1 MKVCPYKAL
10 PVLES
15 LSLNALHYKTC
26 PATASVSACCT
37 ALQSTFLTTSL
48 YDPSS
53 PAYHDSQATYWRV
66 DNTQFYP
73 SCIVQ
78 PRSAS
83 DLSIA
88 LSVLI
93 STNDNTPQC
102 RFAIRAGGHSTL
114 VGGTNVDYGVTIDL
128 SALNRTVY
136 DEEKRI
142 ASIEPGARWKGVYGA
157 LAEYGV
163 GVAGGR
169 GGTVGVGGFLVGGG
183 NSHHS
188 ALFGFACDSVV
199 NFEIVL
205 PNGTLTAAN
214 STHNPRLFRALKGG
228 SGNFGIVTRFDMET
242 FPQPRNSIWG
252 GIVTYEHDETNVNAQ
267 INALVDFT
275 ANVKNDP
282 YASLIPLYTYI
293 STMDRPV
300 IVNSLVYTKPFADPY
315 PDAFKPFYLLP
326 NISDTT
332 RQTDLE
338 GLVGELEPESGL
350 HSNFFTVTFANDAAI
365 VKKAVEIQE
374 RLIGQIKKV
383 AKSSEWNIKSLYQPL
398 PGLFA
403 EIGRKKGGN
412 VLGLDEGR
420 DYILDLLWLT
430 WDHVDDTAL
439 FDWVGET
446 FMSELDDFAR
456 SVGGDYPYVYLNY
469 AAESQN
475 PLRSYGEE
483 NLELLKAL
491 ATEYDPQGIF
501 QTQLHGGFKVSL
513 A

>member
-1 MKVCPYKAL
+1 
-10 PVLES
+10 
-15 LSLNALHYKTC
+15 
-26 PATASVSACCT
+26 
-37 ALQSTFLTTSL
+37 
-48 YDPSS
+48 
-53 PAYHDSQATYWRV
+53 
-66 DNTQFYP
+66 
-73 SCIVQ
+73 
-78 PRSAS
+78 
-83 DLSIA
+83 
-88 LSVLI
+88 
-93 STNDNTPQC
+93 
-102 RFAIRAGGHSTL
+102 
-114 VGGTNVDYGVTIDL
+114 
-128 SALNRTVY
+128 
-136 DEEKRI
+136 
-142 ASIEPGARWKGVYGA
+142 
-157 LAEYGV
+157 
-163 GVAGGR
+163 
-169 GGTVGVGGFLVGGG
+169 
-183 NSHHS
+183 
-188 ALFGFACDSVV
+188 
-199 NFEIVL
+199 
-205 PNGTLTAAN
+205 
-214 STHNPRLFRALKGG
+214 
-228 SGNFGIVTRFDMET
+228 MET

-420 DYILDLLWLT
+420 DYICKFSFG
-430 WDHVDDTAL
+430 L
-439 FDWVGET
+439 FE
-446 FMSELDDFAR
+446 
-456 SVGGDYPYVYLNY
+456 
-469 AAESQN
+469 QC
-475 PLRSYGEE
+475 
-483 NLELLKAL
+483 
-491 ATEYDPQGIF
+491 
-501 QTQLHGGFKVSL
+501 
-513 A
+513 